1 MSETTHIVGVDVGG
15 TFTDLIAFGE
25 GGVLHSAK
33 VPSIPGEQW
42 RGVLDALASLGVAP
56 ESLRAFVH
64 GTTIA
69 TNALLERKGARTGL
83 VTTEGFR
90 DLLEIGKGRRLVG
103 GLFDPEWQRPAP
115 LVPRDRRFEVPERLA
130 ADGQVVRPL
139 DGFDFDA
146 LAAALGEKGVEAIAV
161 ALVHSYLDR
170 GHERT
175 AADALARRL
184 DGVPIS
190 ESAALTPERG
200 EFERT
205 STAVLNAYLTPV
217 MRRYLVA
224 LEAALHDRGIAA
236 PVNIMGSNGGS
247 MTLGAASE
255 RCAATFLSGPVGG
268 VTGAVRVAERAGVK
282 DVITFDM
289 GGTSTDV
296 ALVNGLAPRMSHD
309 NRIDAFP
316 LKMPQ
321 LDIHTIGAGGG
332 SIVWVQ
338 PDGTLAV
345 GPQSA
350 GAVPGPA
357 CYGRGGAEPTV
368 SDANLLLGRLPVGR
382 PLAGGLVLEAG
393 TARAA
398 FEALAMRREGGG
410 DAVELASA
418 ALGIAVAR
426 MAGAVREVSVH
437 RGFDPRDF
445 TLLGFGGAGP
455 MHAMPVAEELGISRV
470 MVPRFP
476 GHLSALGQ
484 MLADLRRDA
493 VDAWGGRVS
502 ELSVRELR
510 ARARAMRDEGD
521 RDPRGGRGGARPA
534 PARVHRRRAA
544 CRPVLHPP
552 HPLEPRGSGLDGA
565 PGRVRRAA
573 RGDLRLRRSRQRH
586 RDRQRPARLDR
597 GGRQARPRLRA
608 ARAGPRSGDRTSP
621 GVVRRVARH
630 GRHRPGVASGREPD
644 GRTRD
649 LRGGGGH
656 HGGPARL
663 GDRSGLRRRPHVHGT
678 RPLVGG
684 RGGIGE
690 TRSGHFEPRRKR
702 HSSKMGSE

>member
-1 MSETTHIVGVDVGG
+1 MRGTTHVVGVDVGG
-15 TFTDLIAFGE
+15 TFTDLIAYGKD
-25 GGVLHSAK
+25 GTLHSAK

-42 RGVLDALASLGVAP
+42 RGVLDALASLGIAP
-56 ESLRAFVH
+56 GSIGAFVH

-130 ADGQVVRPL
+130 ADGRVVRSL

-146 LAAALGEKGVEAIAV
+146 LAAVLAEKGVEAIAV

-175 AADALARRL
+175 AAGALASRL
-184 DGVPIS
+184 GGVPIS

-217 MRRYLVA
+217 MRRYLGA
-224 LEAALHDRGIAA
+224 LEAALLDGGITA
-236 PVNIMGSNGGS
+236 PVNIMGSNGGA
-247 MTLGAASE
+247 MTLGAAAE

-268 VTGAVRVAERAGVK
+268 VTGAVRVAERAGAG

-296 ALVNGLAPRMSHD
+296 ALVHDLAPRMSHD

-332 SIVWVQ
+332 SIVWIQ

-345 GPQSA
+345 GPRSA

-357 CYGRGGAEPTV
+357 CYGRGGTEPTV

-382 PLAGGLVLEAG
+382 SLAGGLVLDAG
-393 TARAA
+393 QARTA
-398 FEALAMRREGGG
+398 FEALAARRGGGGGGG

-418 ALGIAVAR
+418 ALGIAVAK

-455 MHAMPVAEELGISRV
+455 MHAMPVAEELGVTRV

-502 ELSVRELR
+502 ELSVHELR
-510 ARARAMRDEGD
+510 ARAQGMRERGAAALETDGVDRSRHRHSVTLDVRHVGQSFTLPIPWSLEDED
-521 RDPRGGRGGARPA
+521 WA
-534 PARVHRRRAA
+534 PLRAA
-544 CRPVLHPP
+544 FDARHEETFGYADPGNDIEIVNVRLVSVAEVYKPA
-552 HPLEPRGSGLDGA
+552 LDF
-565 PGRVRRAA
+565 AA
-573 RGDLRLRRSRQRH
+573 RG
-586 RDRQRPARLDR
+586 PARDPVVERRPVWFGEWRETAVIDR
-597 GGRQARPRLRA
+597 ESLP
-608 ARAGPRSGDRTSP
+608 AGSRIQ
-621 GVVRRVARH
+621 
-630 GRHRPGVASGREPD
+630 
-644 GRTRD
+644 
-649 LRGGGGH
+649 
-656 HGGPARL
+656 GPAIL
-663 GDRSGLRRRPHVHGT
+663 EEPGGT
-678 RPLVGG
+678 TVAPPDWTIEVDPTGALMCT
-684 RGGIGE
+684 GIA
-690 TRSGHFEPRRKR
+690 RW
-702 HSSKMGSE
+702 